1 MDCRNKCGNDSF
13 ACYLQQSRKL
23 KSLTGQ
29 QWNKSGNDKM
39 GDFGLA
45 FAMIKTC
52 IAYLAFLLLLTTPAL
67 AADWEGVFEG
77 TLGKSVIIVEL
88 NAGQDASSYKGGYS
102 EGSRYSYLPAAY
114 DLKLVL
120 ESEGKT
126 LEFLEGTQSHDQLKD
141 LPKEDP
147 AWTGHW
153 SLKVTGK
160 TAVGRWSS
168 ATGTKTLPIVLKRL
182 PLVSRKDVPQDFNQL
197 AVTYNERW
205 FKAETFSGATRAKAF
220 GQVKL
225 AFERDAVFKLETPVF
240 TALPD
245 KARMARANGLLRR
258 YYKSSLIAN
267 RDCINGLN
275 SEKDAPKEP
284 EYNFEVVYASERVVT
299 ISEGGSVFCG
309 GAHPNNYATYLTFD
323 LVKNKQIGGAYQL
336 DLSPK
341 GFGEVLKLA
350 NRAERVAFE
359 TFALDRWQAKAKAA
373 ADPDH
378 SCSDPNFMGEQ
389 VPGEKEFT
397 LGFDTAGLLVF
408 RTDYPNAAAN
418 CMFQDYNPTV
428 IPWADLK
435 PFLRADQT
443 LLTTEIK

>member
-1 MDCRNKCGNDSF
+1 
-13 ACYLQQSRKL
+13 
-23 KSLTGQ
+23 
-29 QWNKSGNDKM
+29 
-39 GDFGLA
+39 
-45 FAMIKTC
+45 MIKTL
-52 IAYLAFLLLLTTPAL
+52 LAFLLLTTPAL

-77 TLGKSVIIVEL
+77 TLGKSAIIVEL

-114 DLKLVL
+114 DMKLVL

-126 LEFLEGTQSHDQLKD
+126 LEFLEGTQSQDQLKD
-141 LPKEDP
+141 LPKDDP
-147 AWTGHW
+147 ARTGHW
-153 SLKVTGK
+153 SLKVAGK
-160 TAVGRWSS
+160 TAVGTWSS

-205 FKAETFSGATRAKAF
+205 FKAETFSGATRAKSF

-225 AFERDAVFKLETPVF
+225 AFERDVVFKLETPVF
-240 TALPD
+240 TALPE

-258 YYKSSLIAN
+258 YYKASLIAN

-309 GAHPNNYATYLTFD
+309 GAHPNNYATYLSFD
-323 LVKNKQIGGAYQL
+323 LLKGTQIGGQYQL
-336 DLSPK
+336 DLSPH
-341 GFGEVLKLA
+341 GFGTILKLA
-350 NRAERVAFE
+350 NKEQRIAFE
-359 TFALDRWQAKAKAA
+359 NFAMERWNMAA
-373 ADPDH
+373 RASSDPDQT
-378 SCSDPNFMGEQ
+378 CVEVNFMGEQ
-389 VPGEKEFT
+389 EPGEKEFS
-397 LGFDTAGLLVF
+397 LSFAPKGLNVF
-408 RTDYPNAAAN
+408 RTDYPSAAAN
-418 CMFQDYNPTV
+418 CLFQDYNPTV

-435 PFLRADQT
+435 PFLRPEQK
-443 LLTTEIK
+443 LLTNELK